1 MSYSHSI
8 KDCQEPDT
16 VYYDILIPFKP
27 NDQGF
32 SPAIFQ
38 AQLTQPI
45 VHNPS
50 EYFLSVVRFSIPT
63 QNIPL
68 TIPQIQ
74 PYPNTNVNN
83 TIYSVSI
90 GYNGTYSSQ
99 NFVQFDPSL
108 TSPNIPAPNAPTVTS
123 PNVEVT
129 PYYYI
134 YDYSTF
140 LQMIN
145 TALENAFNEISA
157 PVGADA
163 PFFFYDSNTEKISL
177 IAQAAYYD
185 RTLTTPIEIY
195 CNVNLFT
202 FFDSIKHIGLGYN
215 TPTGRDIL
223 FDVRFLGNNYY
234 QDPETAPSY
243 PPEFIQMQQEYPTLS
258 NWNAVKTIQLVS
270 NLLPINKESI
280 PSFRNSNVGII
291 NAQGILADFVPL
303 VTNGPE
309 ARISIDFVATG
320 PWRLIDMF
328 GSVPIYMVD
337 LYVYWT
343 DQTGGQYLINIPP
356 GRILTCKLV
365 FIKKSL
371 SKYLVSEK

>member
-163 PFFFYDSNTEKISL
+163 PFFFL
-177 IAQAAYYD
+177 
-185 RTLTTPIEIY
+185 
-195 CNVNLFT
+195 
-202 FFDSIKHIGLGYN
+202 
-215 TPTGRDIL
+215 
-223 FDVRFLGNNYY
+223 
-234 QDPETAPSY
+234 
-243 PPEFIQMQQEYPTLS
+243 
-258 NWNAVKTIQLVS
+258 
-270 NLLPINKESI
+270 
-280 PSFRNSNVGII
+280 
-291 NAQGILADFVPL
+291 
-303 VTNGPE
+303 
-309 ARISIDFVATG
+309 
-320 PWRLIDMF
+320 
-328 GSVPIYMVD
+328 
-337 LYVYWT
+337 
-343 DQTGGQYLINIPP
+343 
-356 GRILTCKLV
+356 
-365 FIKKSL
+365 
-371 SKYLVSEK
+371 